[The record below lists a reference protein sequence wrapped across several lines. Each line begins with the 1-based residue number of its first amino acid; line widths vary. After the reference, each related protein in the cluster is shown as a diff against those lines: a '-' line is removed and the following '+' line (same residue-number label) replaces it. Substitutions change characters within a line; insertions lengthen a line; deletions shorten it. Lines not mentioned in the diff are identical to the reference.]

1 MVDVTAK
8 PVTFRQAV
16 ARGEILAR
24 PETVALAARGL
35 VPKGNVLEAARI
47 AGIMAAKG
55 TGSIIPLCH
64 PLGITGVDVSFV
76 VGRDRI
82 EVEVSVSTAGRT
94 GVEMEALTGTSV
106 ALLTIY
112 DMCKAVDKGMVISNV
127 RLIQK
132 TGGRGGV
139 YVREEGGRRT
149 PPPAPPL
156 KGEGRKAN
164 RREQRGG
171 SRPHGS
177 DRRQGRTQRKTQR
190 NRGE

>member
-8 PVTFRQAV
+8 PISFRQAV

-24 PETVALAARGL
+24 PETVALVAEGL
-35 VPKGNVLEAARI
+35 VPKGNVFEAARI

-76 VGRDRI
+76 VGQDRI
-82 EVEVSVSTAGRT
+82 EVEVGVSTAGRT

-127 RLIQK
+127 RLIKK
-132 TGGRGGV
+132 TGGRSGV
-139 YVREEGGRRT
+139 YMREET
-149 PPPAPPL
+149 
-156 KGEGRKAN
+156 RKADPSPKG
-164 RREQRGG
+164 RGEK
-171 SRPHGS
+171 SRS
-177 DRRQGRTQRKTQR
+177 QRTQRPQRALRKTQR
-190 NRGE
+190 NGGE

>member
-1 MVDVTAK
+1 METVRRLTHLSEDGGLRMVDVTAK

-24 PETVALAARGL
+24 PETVARVAGGL
-35 VPKGNVLEAARI
+35 VPKGNVFEAARI

-64 PLGITGVDVSFV
+64 PLGITGVEVSFA

-127 RLIQK
+127 RLAKK
-132 TGGRGGV
+132 TGGRSGV
-139 YVREEGGRRT
+139 YVREEGGRKTTKTPRT
-149 PPPAPPL
+149 PRRQKA
-156 KGEGRKAN
+156 EGR
-164 RREQRGG
+164 R
-171 SRPHGS
+171 
-177 DRRQGRTQRKTQR
+177 
-190 NRGE
+190 